1 MDGLYTEA
9 YIKRQMSPL
18 QKLIKFAAIVV
29 SCVMFLA
36 GMLTGTGL
44 LSILGV
50 VAVILVFYLLVPNFN
65 VDYEC
70 IFCDGQFDFDKIK
83 GGEKRSHVLTIDMDN
98 IEIIA
103 PDRSHALD
111 SFNNRAVDKKDFS
124 SGDANALKYRMYG
137 SVDGKQMCIVFE
149 PTEKMVEFA
158 RQKSPRKVFT
168 Y

>member
-1 MDGLYTEA
+1 MDGLYTESYVKKQLSA
-9 YIKRQMSPL
+9 GKQVL
-18 QKLIKFAAIVV
+18 KFCLIVV
-29 SCVMFLA
+29 SIVLLLG
-36 GMLTGTGL
+36 GMYTGIGL
-44 LSILGV
+44 ISLLGV
-50 VAVILVFYLLVPNFN
+50 VAIVLVFYLLIPNMK

-103 PDRSHALD
+103 PERSHALD
-111 SFNNRAVDKKDFS
+111 GYNNRQVDKHDFS
-124 SGDANALKYRMYG
+124 SEDPNALRYKIYG
-137 SVDGKQMCIVFE
+137 SVDGKQVCIVFE